1 MSNQTYMTLYENEV
15 RAVEISIRDQDD
27 AVWYPSSAYV
37 KIVDDDGNTVV
48 NEVPVM
54 VFENTIL
61 TKVDTN
67 ITSVPGKYHLIWKIL
82 KTSGSTTYTFYHK
95 TTLTV
100 EEL

>member
-48 NEVPVM
+48 NEVPAM
-54 VFENTIL
+54 VSENTIL